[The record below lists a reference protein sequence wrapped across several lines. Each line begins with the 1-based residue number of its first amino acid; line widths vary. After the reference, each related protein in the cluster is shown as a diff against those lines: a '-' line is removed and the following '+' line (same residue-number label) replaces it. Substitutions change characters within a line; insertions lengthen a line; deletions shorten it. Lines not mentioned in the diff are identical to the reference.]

1 MKIFL
6 DTSALIKLYFR
17 EQGTEDV
24 DLLFAKNNIEAVFI
38 SELSKIEFASAIWK
52 KVRLREMTSAQGL
65 TLIRGFL
72 SDIDRYDL
80 IPIDQQVV
88 ESALTLI
95 NRHGESGLRSLDAIQ
110 LACAIRVKKEV
121 SVAKTFDLL
130 LLGLFKKE
138 GLRCD

>member
-1 MKIFL
+1 MRIFL

-17 EQGTEDV
+17 EDGTEEL
-24 DLLFAKNNIEAVFI
+24 DLLFSNGHIEAVFI

-72 SDIDRYDL
+72 SDIDRYEL
-80 IPIDQQVV
+80 IPIDRVV
-88 ESALTLI
+88 VDSALILL
-95 NRHGESGLRSLDAIQ
+95 NRHGEQGLRSLDAIQ
-110 LACAIRVKKEV
+110 LASAIQVRKEV
-121 SVAKTFDLL
+121 AVAKTFDIVLL
-130 LLGLFKKE
+130 ELLKKE